1 MLVPF
6 FARLSADWTIWTR
19 AGGTPKSAA
28 AADRGWWRRYLVAPV
43 RDAIWLVVA
52 AVVASVVITPIA
64 AQLDSSPWAP
74 EVATAVFVGSVVVS
88 GVWFYLRLHEDD
100 ERRRN
105 RLRDQVKSSP
115 K

>member
-6 FARLSADWTIWTR
+6 FARLSADGTIWTR
-19 AGGTPKSAA
+19 AGGTQKFAA
-28 AADRGWWRRYLVAPV
+28 AADRGGWQRYLVAPV

-52 AVVASVVITPIA
+52 AVVVSVVITPIA
-64 AQLDSSPWAP
+64 TQLDSSPWAM
-74 EVATAVFVGSVVVS
+74 ELATVVFVGSVIAS

-105 RLRDQVKSSP
+105 RLRDQIKSSL